1 MINVSRESGIIYE
14 FNKENS
20 PSKIVA
26 QGTTLTIETYDCF
39 EDQIQSEETVMDKVD
54 WNRINPATGPIFV
67 EGALPGDILK
77 VKIEKIEIADQ
88 AAMAV
93 VPELGVMGHKIEK
106 MEAKIMQIKD
116 DHVIFNNVKAPLN
129 KMVGVIGVAPEND
142 GVNCGTPGT
151 HGGNM
156 DNKMVTEGA
165 TLYFP
170 VSVEGALFA
179 LGDLHAAMGDGEV
192 SGSGVEIAGKVTV
205 TLNVIKGEKLNH
217 PMLENEKMFTQIATA
232 ETLDEAANLAGS
244 QMIERIVEKTGL
256 PIVEVTMLMS
266 MVGQSE
272 ICQVVNP
279 LKTARFSVP
288 KWLLNQ
294 LEIELIKE

>member
-1 MINVSRESGIIYE
+1 MTNVTRNSGIIYE

-20 PSKIVA
+20 PSKIVS

-39 EDQIQSEETVMDKVD
+39 EDQIQSEETVIDKVD
-54 WNRINPATGPIFV
+54 WNRINPSTGPIFV

-142 GVNCGTPGT
+142 GVNCGTQGA
-151 HGGNM
+151 HGGKM
-156 DNKMVTEGA
+156 DNKMVTE
-165 TLYFP
+165 
-170 VSVEGALFA
+170 
-179 LGDLHAAMGDGEV
+179 
-192 SGSGVEIAGKVTV
+192 EI
-205 TLNVIKGEKLNH
+205 
-217 PMLENEKMFTQIATA
+217 
-232 ETLDEAANLAGS
+232 
-244 QMIERIVEKTGL
+244 
-256 PIVEVTMLMS
+256 
-266 MVGQSE
+266 
-272 ICQVVNP
+272 
-279 LKTARFSVP
+279 
-288 KWLLNQ
+288 
-294 LEIELIKE
+294 